1 MNRPAKIMRYNS
13 ISVTGH
19 MATALPQKFTF
30 VFNPI
35 TLLHSERPKL
45 HTLSNPIALGKSKI
59 VCNFGLSECSGAKCD
74 GDILPK
80 VTRLYHIVETE
91 QIKVR

>member
-1 MNRPAKIMRYNS
+1 MRYNS

-45 HTLSNPIALGKSKI
+45 YAILAFLSNPIAHGKSKI

-91 QIKVR
+91 QIRVR